1 MDSDSPDLD
10 FRGWNLAFRT
20 YVRSVTTSDVNLLV
34 DAAPPPPANLLE
46 IAHLPNANARRLAE
60 AEREVSLTWHNG
72 QNRASASLYTAV
84 SKNQIATNILFRQRD
99 ELVVPLAEGQNLP
112 IREMLQALVNHFNPV
127 NENRSRKAVDDAK
140 AIRLKKH
147 EPFTKFLVRLERAFS
162 IAETQGRMFD
172 IHERKSILDTALKT
186 GEILVKTILIIYN

>member
-1 MDSDSPDLD
+1 MEDKKSSFGHNLPYLDSDSPDLD

-34 DAAPPPPANLLE
+34 DAAPPPPAGLLE

-127 NENRSRKAVDDAK
+127 NENRARKAVDDAK

-147 EPFTKFLVRLERAFS
+147 
-162 IAETQGRMFD
+162 
-172 IHERKSILDTALKT
+172 
-186 GEILVKTILIIYN
+186 